1 MEKYEIRRKV
11 KAMRQMLSEI
21 ERRQAAEEVF
31 ERLEKT
37 AAFLMADHIL
47 MYHSLPDEVFTHS
60 FLGKWGKRKH
70 FYLPRVNGVNL
81 EILPYD
87 ESHLELGSFHIE
99 EPTGSETVD
108 PSQIELVV
116 VPAVAYDRRGNRL
129 GRGKGFYDRLLKN
142 TRATKVGIGYEFQL
156 VDEVPTEPHD
166 VAMDIIIT
174 QNSTIVVKK

>member
-99 EPTGSETVD
+99 EPTGADTVD
-108 PSQIELVV
+108 PSEIELVV
-116 VPAVAYDRRGNRL
+116 VPAVAYDRKGNRL

-174 QNSTIVVKK
+174 QRSTIVVKK